1 MPLHAPQTRW
11 GLNRYAAPPCADIVQ
26 QEVAKGMDDSLL
38 PKASGTV
45 NAQPLIGVPATVVF
59 LWNVNAFRD

>member
-1 MPLHAPQTRW
+1 MP
-11 GLNRYAAPPCADIVQ
+11 PPCADIV

-45 NAQPLIGVPATVVF
+45 NAPPLIGVPATAVF
-59 LWNVNAFRD
+59 PWNVNAFRDWD